1 MILLFDLDL
10 ETDLGLSLG
19 LELVELF
26 LDGPAVLRVC
36 LAEVLD
42 HSLL

>member
-1 MILLFDLDL
+1 MKLLFDLDF

-26 LDGPAVLRVC
+26 LDGPAVLGVC